1 MARRKH
7 RAVGELTRGWGRVHL
22 TVGQRDILLLASRP
36 QGIRKSDFMGAN
48 RSLQHDRIQS
58 LYKRKALDRGLII
71 GSYTISKAG
80 REMLTI
86 RYDSARCST
95 CSIREA
101 CTKRTNDKWP
111 KLEGQGCKDWEETY

>member
-1 MARRKH
+1 
-7 RAVGELTRGWGRVHL
+7 
-22 TVGQRDILLLASRP
+22 
-36 QGIRKSDFMGAN
+36 MGAN